1 MVECVR
7 GISLWAVIV
16 ANHHCSSQLSMP
28 STTFEC
34 TGVSEPPT
42 EIKQSC
48 YKCVSNKAAQ
58 IKDENAQEVEKKM
71 RERTGG
77 AQAGAGQATGG
88 SRPATPARAQ
98 APAAARPAAG

>member
-1 MVECVR
+1 
-7 GISLWAVIV
+7 
-16 ANHHCSSQLSMP
+16 MP

-71 RERTGG
+71 RERTG
-77 AQAGAGQATGG
+77 AGNDSYMYSLSVGENYDENGRFICTM
-88 SRPATPARAQ
+88 PADFVNITMLGICRAITL
-98 APAAARPAAG
+98 